1 VQRGEFQIGK
11 IVQVSMILLMAIAI
25 SHTVAFTLWPSSA
38 INDFRQMMIDT
49 MDQISESL
57 GGITHSFLRG
67 ANEDIDS
74 FKFESIEASHR
85 TVFSSLLKTLKE
97 AKYEHYIWG
106 TEKQYH
112 QETLL
117 VESLQRLSQN
127 IGGLRS
133 AALTQFS
140 LLKEVRE
147 RESAKSSP
155 MAVEN
160 QSDGAEEIT
169 DLFTPPSPGRQYMPV
184 DDSSDTS
191 STDSS
196 TPEDTVAS
204 SEAASAAVFHEFIYH
219 LGPPMVTT

>member
-1 VQRGEFQIGK
+1 
-11 IVQVSMILLMAIAI
+11 MILLMAIMI
-25 SHTVAFTLWPSSA
+25 SYIVAFALWPSSA
-38 INDFRQMMIDT
+38 INGFRQIMIDS
-49 MDQISESL
+49 MDEFSKAL

-74 FKFESIEASHR
+74 FKFASIEAGHR

-117 VESLQRLSQN
+117 VESLQRLAQN

-140 LLKEVRE
+140 LLREVRE
-147 RESAKSSP
+147 HEQAASLPIELEIQSD
-155 MAVEN
+155 AVEEMN
-160 QSDGAEEIT
+160 R
-169 DLFTPPSPGRQYMPV
+169 LFTPPSPGNDYMSIDHLP
-184 DDSSDTS
+184 DT
-191 STDSS
+191 
-196 TPEDTVAS
+196 TPSESNTQEETIESNVAS
-204 SEAASAAVFHEFIYH
+204 PSSVFHEFIYH
-219 LGPPMVTT
+219 LGPPMVMI